1 MKTAVVCGASGL
13 IGQHLVPYLK
23 ERGYYVVALSRSLPK
38 YNFGPPADEYHEV
51 TLCEYQGQFFND
63 ADCVY
68 QLACEVG
75 GLGYI
80 MDKTNDSACLRNSTL
95 IDLNVL
101 EACRRGAVGKVFFA
115 SSACVYPVLNRPLRE
130 TDAYPAAPLNA
141 FAWQKLFAERLY
153 QSYASNFGMHIRIGR
168 LFNTYGPGM
177 TWSGGREKSVAA
189 ICRKVAELE
198 PGKKLE
204 VWGDDGSQERSYTFG
219 TDTVEGIYRL
229 MQSDCTQPLNIG
241 SEENYSI
248 RQLVWHVRDVSGKV
262 FETSYVPGP
271 IGNPSI
277 VCDSTLMQRKLD
289 WAPQINL
296 WDGLEHAY
304 PWVQAQLDRE
314 RNVA

>member
-23 ERGYYVVALSRSLPK
+23 ERGYHVTGISRTLPQ
-38 YNFGPPADEYHEV
+38 YYFGPSADKYFQLDLREYH
-51 TLCEYQGQFFND
+51 GSFFND
-63 ADCVY
+63 VDVVF

-80 MDKTNDSACLRNSTL
+80 MDKSNDSDCLRNSTL

-101 EACRRGAVGKVFFA
+101 EGCRRGKVGKVFFA
-115 SSACVYPVLNRPLRE
+115 SSACVYPVLNRPLKE
-130 TDAYPAAPLNA
+130 TDAYPAVPLNA

-153 QSYASNFGMHIRIGR
+153 QSYASNYGMHIRIGR

-177 TWSGGREKSVAA
+177 TWTGGREKSVAA

-204 VWGDDGSQERSYTFG
+204 VWGDDGSQERSYTFV

-229 MQSDCTQPLNIG
+229 MQSDCSTPLNIG

-248 RQLVWHVRDVSGKV
+248 RQLVNHVREVSGKV
-262 FETSYVPGP
+262 FETSYVSGP

-277 VCDSTLMQRKLD
+277 VCDSALMKRKLQ
-289 WAPQINL
+289 WEPQI
-296 WDGLEHAY
+296 GLLEGLKHAY
-304 PWVQAQLDRE
+304 PWVAAQVLDRE
-314 RNVA
+314 QQA